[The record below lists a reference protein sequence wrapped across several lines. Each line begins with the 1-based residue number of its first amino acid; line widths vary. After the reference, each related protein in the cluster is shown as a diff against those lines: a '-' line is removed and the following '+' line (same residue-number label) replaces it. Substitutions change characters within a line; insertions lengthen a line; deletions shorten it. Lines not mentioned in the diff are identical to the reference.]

1 MHELFAPFMLSDMLL
16 SNRIVMAPMTRNRA
30 APDGIPSPLM
40 AIHYGQRGDAGLV
53 ISESAPVSAQ
63 GVGYPGT
70 PGMYTEEQA
79 QGWRK
84 VTDAVHAKGGHIFA
98 QLQHCGRISHPSL
111 QVDEE
116 LPAAPS
122 AIKPEGLAVT
132 YGGMQPFLTPREL
145 TTAEIPQVVDQFK
158 RAAAVAKAAGFD
170 GVEIHAANGY
180 LIDQFLRDGSN
191 QRGDRYGGSPA
202 KRLTF
207 LLEIVAAVSE
217 IWPKGRMGLRFSPEN
232 CFNDMRDSDPAAH
245 FGYYAEELSKLHLAY
260 LHVLEG
266 DMSAAEPLVDY
277 GDLRRRFGGTYIANN
292 GYSRARAMAAIEQG
306 SADLIA
312 FGKPFIAN
320 PDLVARLRHDLPLAT
335 PDSATFYGGDE
346 RGYTDY
352 PTAAQQSPS
361 TMASV

>member
-16 SNRIVMAPMTRNRA
+16 GNRIVMAPMTRNRA
-30 APDGIPSPLM
+30 APEGVPSPLM
-40 AIHYGQRGDAGLV
+40 AVHYGQRGDAGLV

-70 PGMYTEEQA
+70 PGIYTEEQA

-111 QVDEE
+111 QVNGE
-116 LPAAPS
+116 LPVAPS

-132 YGGMQPFLTPREL
+132 YDGMQPFLMPREL
-145 TTAEIPQVVDQFK
+145 ATAEIPQVVEQFK
-158 RAAAVAKAAGFD
+158 KASGLAKAAGFD

-180 LIDQFLRDGSN
+180 LIDQFLRDGSS
-191 QRGDRYGGSPA
+191 QRSDRYGGSPA
-202 KRLTF
+202 RRLAF

-217 IWPKGRMGLRFSPEN
+217 IWPQGRIGRFSPESR
-232 CFNDMRDSDPAAH
+232 FNDMGDSDPAAH
-245 FGYYAEELSKLHLAY
+245 FGYYAQELSKLHLAY

-266 DMSAAEPLVDY
+266 DMSATVPAVDY
-277 GDLRRRFGGTYIANN
+277 RELRRRFGGTYIANN
-292 GYSRARAMAAIEQG
+292 GYDRARAMAAIEQG
-306 SADLIA
+306 TADLIA
-312 FGKPFIAN
+312 LGKPFIAN
-320 PDLVARLRHDLPLAT
+320 PDLVTRLRRDLPLT
-335 PDSATFYGGDE
+335 PSDPATFYGGDE

-352 PTAAQQSPS
+352 PSATEQSLS
-361 TMASV
+361 TMATA

>member
-1 MHELFAPFMLSDMLL
+1 MHELFAPFILSDMLL

-30 APDGIPSPLM
+30 APEGVPSPLM

-63 GVGYPGT
+63 GIGYPGT
-70 PGMYTEEQA
+70 PGIYTEEQA

-84 VTDAVHAKGGHIFA
+84 VTDAVHAKGGRIFA

-111 QVDEE
+111 QVHEE
-116 LPAAPS
+116 MPVAPS

-158 RAAAVAKAAGFD
+158 KAAAVAKAAGFD

-191 QRGDRYGGSPA
+191 QRNDRYGGSPA
-202 KRLTF
+202 RRLAL

-217 IWPKGRMGLRFSPEN
+217 IWPKGRIGVRFSPEN
-232 CFNDMRDSDPAAH
+232 RFNDMSDSDPVAH
-245 FGYYAEELSKLHLAY
+245 FGYYAQELSKLYLAY

-266 DMSAAEPLVDY
+266 DMSATATAMDY
-277 GDLRRRFGGTYIANN
+277 RELRRRFRGTYVANN
-292 GYSRARAMAAIEQG
+292 GYDRVRAMVAIEQG
-306 SADLIA
+306 TADLIA
-312 FGKPFIAN
+312 FGKPFIPN
-320 PDLVARLRHDLPLAT
+320 PDLVTRLRRDLPLA
-335 PDSATFYGGDE
+335 PSDPATFYGGDE

-352 PTAAQQSPS
+352 PSATEQSLSTTATA
-361 TMASV
+361 